1 MENYCRMDTAG
12 ENSLPLSLQT
22 ANPLI
27 PTAAKG
33 AALSRT

>member
-1 MENYCRMDTAG
+1 MENYCRMDAV
-12 ENSLPLSLQT
+12 EECSLPLSVHID
-22 ANPLI
+22 NPLI